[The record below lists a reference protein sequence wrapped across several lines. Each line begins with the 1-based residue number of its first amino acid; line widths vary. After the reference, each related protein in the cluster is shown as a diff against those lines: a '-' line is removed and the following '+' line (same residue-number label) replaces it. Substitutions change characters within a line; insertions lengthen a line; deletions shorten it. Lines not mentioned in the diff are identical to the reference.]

1 MNKLFATDLD
11 GTLINNNKI
20 KSDDRQALLNLQN
33 KGNLVVVSTGR
44 PYNAIQMLKDQ
55 YKIHANYFVL
65 LNGALIMDSTG
76 SKIKQEIIEKELI
89 EKILYEINEDNV
101 DISVESGFK
110 TYILTECNNLPY
122 PNKIKVNSI
131 QEIDDDLSLISLHMP
146 NKEKAEIEELKNEI
160 NNKYGDKIIAYR
172 NDIYIDIVPIGCS
185 KGNGVEYLANQE
197 LIKSENLYTIGD
209 SWNDISMFNITPN
222 SFTFNHVEE
231 ELKKHTRYIVNSV
244 SHCIEDYIL

>member
-110 TYILTECNNLPY
+110 TYILT
-122 PNKIKVNSI
+122 
-131 QEIDDDLSLISLHMP
+131 
-146 NKEKAEIEELKNEI
+146 
-160 NNKYGDKIIAYR
+160 
-172 NDIYIDIVPIGCS
+172 
-185 KGNGVEYLANQE
+185 
-197 LIKSENLYTIGD
+197 
-209 SWNDISMFNITPN
+209 
-222 SFTFNHVEE
+222 
-231 ELKKHTRYIVNSV
+231 
-244 SHCIEDYIL
+244 